1 MFLPKPASFQLLL
14 YKCEGLIGRRTD
26 FDFLRPCGLKEFPV
40 TDCEV
45 RWTFIQRI
53 LSLILEDNHMSGL
66 GNVREWYLAGEHLVK
81 KSRRRYILR
90 IGILSVIYLPDNAA
104 EGIYVTTRFR
114 YEFRNLQIRV
124 NEQLGKRRCWMV
136 LNHPRQGTE
145 TKGQSRICI
154 SAHVGPPEC

>member
-1 MFLPKPASFQLLL
+1 MFLPKPASFQFLL

-124 NEQLGKRRCWMV
+124 NEQLGSSPSV
-136 LNHPRQGTE
+136 
-145 TKGQSRICI
+145 
-154 SAHVGPPEC
+154 SADAGWY